1 VRFLTQGGTNITIMF
16 PGVYGID
23 PSSSNIEYR
32 GMTVGSVTGVDL
44 SKRETRSRS
53 ARALSTAP
61 PKFSER
67 NHLLAARRQSQP
79 GRPFLVRRGPFR
91 ADHRDGTGRR
101 KIRHPFCRSD
111 TQAGRTPPGSGV
123 PVLFVVAFEGEVG
136 GLTPGDPVRLRG
148 FSVGEVKTH
157 RVSLQ

>member
-1 VRFLTQGGTNITIMF
+1 LLVRFFTQGGTNITIMF

-61 PKFSER
+61 PNFSGAKPSSGC
-67 NHLLAARRQSQP
+67 AAPIPAWATFPR
-79 GRPFLVRRGPFR
+79 
-91 ADHRDGTGRR
+91 
-101 KIRHPFCRSD
+101 
-111 TQAGRTPPGSGV
+111 
-123 PVLFVVAFEGEVG
+123 
-136 GLTPGDPVRLRG
+136 
-148 FSVGEVKTH
+148 
-157 RVSLQ
+157 